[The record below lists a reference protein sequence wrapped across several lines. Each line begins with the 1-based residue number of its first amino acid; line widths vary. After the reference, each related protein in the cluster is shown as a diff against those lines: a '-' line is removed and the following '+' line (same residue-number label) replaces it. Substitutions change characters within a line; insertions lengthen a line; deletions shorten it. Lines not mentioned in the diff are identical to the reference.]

1 MSNFNIESEYP
12 LLSRIDSPEDLR
24 KLPVESLSGV
34 CAELRKFLIDTLSRN
49 PGHFASNMGTVE
61 LTVALHYVFD
71 TPYDRIVW
79 DVGHQAYCHKIL
91 TGRRDRFET
100 NRKFGG
106 ISGFPNPAESKYD
119 SFIAGHASNSISAA
133 LGMAV
138 ASKLNHDV
146 KRRNVVAV
154 IGDASISG
162 GLAFEGINNASL
174 SNSNLLII
182 LNDNDMAIDQNVGA
196 LNEYMTHLNTS
207 KAYNA
212 LRYKVYKFLKKLH
225 LIDEK
230 HKNLILR
237 FNNSV
242 KALLSSQQNVFE
254 GLDIRYFGPFDG
266 HDVER
271 IVRVLKDIKD
281 MEGPRLLH
289 LRTRKGKGY
298 KPAEENPTV
307 WHAPGKFNKETGER
321 IVEDTTGK
329 PLKYQDVFGKTI
341 VELARRNEKI
351 VGVTAAMS
359 TGCSM
364 NFLFDEIP
372 ERAFDVGIAEEHAV
386 TFSAGMAKDGLM
398 PFCCIYSTFLQRAYD
413 EIIHD
418 VAIQKLPVIFCIDR
432 AGLVGDDGVTHHGIF
447 DLAYLGSIPGII
459 VSSPMNEHYLRN
471 LMYTAQL
478 GKYGPFA
485 IRYPRGR
492 GVLKDWHNEM
502 SELPLGRGRKLKD
515 GDKVAVLTL
524 GPIGNDVADVI
535 KSLGDEGCHV
545 AHYDMIF
552 MRPVDESIL
561 EEVGRRFSHV
571 ITVEDGTVDG
581 GLGSVVTEWFNNH
594 DMNVRVHRIGVP
606 SCFVAQG
613 TINQLRKVCGM
624 DNESIKHKILE
635 II

>member
-12 LLSRIDSPEDLR
+12 LLSKIDSPDDLR
-24 KLPVESLSGV
+24 KLPVESLPGV

-321 IVEDTTGK
+321 IVEDITGK

-613 TINQLRKVCGM
+613 TINELRQVCGM

>member
-1 MSNFNIESEYP
+1 M
-12 LLSRIDSPEDLR
+12 
-24 KLPVESLSGV
+24 
-34 CAELRKFLIDTLSRN
+34 
-49 PGHFASNMGTVE
+49 
-61 LTVALHYVFD
+61 
-71 TPYDRIVW
+71 
-79 DVGHQAYCHKIL
+79 
-91 TGRRDRFET
+91 
-100 NRKFGG
+100 
-106 ISGFPNPAESKYD
+106 
-119 SFIAGHASNSISAA
+119 
-133 LGMAV
+133 
-138 ASKLNHDV
+138 
-146 KRRNVVAV
+146 
-154 IGDASISG
+154 
-162 GLAFEGINNASL
+162 
-174 SNSNLLII
+174 
-182 LNDNDMAIDQNVGA
+182 
-196 LNEYMTHLNTS
+196 
-207 KAYNA
+207 
-212 LRYKVYKFLKKLH
+212 
-225 LIDEK
+225 
-230 HKNLILR
+230 
-237 FNNSV
+237 
-242 KALLSSQQNVFE
+242 
-254 GLDIRYFGPFDG
+254 
-266 HDVER
+266 
-271 IVRVLKDIKD
+271 
-281 MEGPRLLH
+281 
-289 LRTRKGKGY
+289 
-298 KPAEENPTV
+298 
-307 WHAPGKFNKETGER
+307 
-321 IVEDTTGK
+321 
-329 PLKYQDVFGKTI
+329 
-341 VELARRNEKI
+341 
-351 VGVTAAMS
+351 
-359 TGCSM
+359 
-364 NFLFDEIP
+364 FDEIP

-581 GLGSVVTEWFNNH
+581 GLGSVVTGWFNNH

-613 TINQLRKVCGM
+613 TINELRQVCGM

>member
-12 LLSRIDSPEDLR
+12 LLSKIDSPEDLR
-24 KLPVESLSGV
+24 KLPVESLPGV

-154 IGDASISG
+154 IGVASISG

-321 IVEDTTGK
+321 IVEDTMGK

-613 TINQLRKVCGM
+613 TINELRQVCGM

>member
-1 MSNFNIESEYP
+1 MSDFNIKSEYP
-12 LLSRIDSPEDLR
+12 LLSKIDSPDDLR
-24 KLPVESLSGV
+24 KLPVESLPDV
-34 CAELRKFLIDTLSRN
+34 CAELREFLIDTLSRN

-91 TGRRDRFET
+91 TGRRDKFDT

-138 ASKLNHDV
+138 ASKLNHDS

-162 GLAFEGINNASL
+162 GLAFEGLNNASL

-196 LNEYMTHLNTS
+196 LNNYMTHLNTS

-212 LRYKVYKFLKKLH
+212 LRYKVYKTLKKLH

-242 KALLSSQQNVFE
+242 KALLSHQQNVFE

-281 MEGPRLLH
+281 MDGPRLLH

-298 KPAEENPTV
+298 KPAEDNPTI

-341 VELARRNEKI
+341 VELARKNDKI

-364 NFLFDEIP
+364 SFLFDALP

-386 TFSAGMAKDGLM
+386 TFSAGMAKDGLT

-418 VAIQKLPVIFCIDR
+418 VAIQNLPVVFCIDR

-447 DLAYLGSIPGII
+447 DLAYLGNIPNVI
-459 VSSPMNEHYLRN
+459 VSSPINEHYLRN
-471 LMYTAQL
+471 LMYTAQM

-492 GVLKDWHNEM
+492 GVLADWHNEM
-502 SELPLGRGRKLKD
+502 CELPLGKGRKLKD

-524 GPIGNDVADVI
+524 GPIGNDVEDVI
-535 KSLGDEGCHV
+535 KNLGTESCHV

-552 MRPVDESIL
+552 MRPIDESIL
-561 EEVGRRFSHV
+561 EEVGKRFSHV

-581 GLGSVVTEWFNNH
+581 GFGSVVTEWFNGH
-594 DMNVRVHRIGVP
+594 DMNVRVHRIGIP

-613 TINQLRKVCGM
+613 TIGQLRKVCGM
-624 DNESIKHKILE
+624 DNESIRQKILE

>member
-12 LLSRIDSPEDLR
+12 LLSKIDSPDDLR
-24 KLPVESLSGV
+24 KLPVESLPGV

-613 TINQLRKVCGM
+613 TINELRQVCGM

>member
-535 KSLGDEGCHV
+535 KSLGDEGCQV

-581 GLGSVVTEWFNNH
+581 GLGSVVTGWFNSH

-613 TINQLRKVCGM
+613 TINQLRQVCGM

>member
-12 LLSRIDSPEDLR
+12 LLSKIDSPDDLR
-24 KLPVESLSGV
+24 KLPVESLPGV

-321 IVEDTTGK
+321 IVEDTAGK

-581 GLGSVVTEWFNNH
+581 GLGSVVTGWFNNH

-613 TINQLRKVCGM
+613 TINELRQVCGM